1 MMEVEFHTVN
11 VFTGEAFS
19 GNQVAVVPD
28 ASGLSAGQMQAI
40 AAEFGYSE
48 TAFVLPP
55 RERARAAE
63 LRVFTPRSEV
73 PFAGQPTIGTAF
85 VLGRLG
91 RAHGRRTAPRMVL
104 DGKAGPM
111 AAELM
116 LEGARVAGASV
127 RPPGALALGPRL
139 DPETVARC
147 AGLRPADIRS
157 DRHAPLVASV
167 GVPFAF
173 AELRSTAALAR
184 ARPHAEAFAEHLPLA
199 LAKGLHLYV
208 RDGEADRGG
217 QRSLTLHART
227 FTPLHGIAE
236 DTATGSANAALATLL
251 ATLAQP
257 RPKGVLTIKVMQGTA
272 TGRPAVIEAS
282 AAWADAG
289 TVQTWI
295 HGRCAPVM
303 RGHVRVPE
311 A

>member
-1 MMEVEFHTVN
+1 MEVEFHTVN
-11 VFTGEAFS
+11 VFTDEAFAGS
-19 GNQVAVVPD
+19 QVAVVPD

-63 LRVFTPRSEV
+63 LRIFTPRGEV

-91 RAHGRRTAPRMVL
+91 RAHGRRTASRMVL
-104 DGKAGPM
+104 EGKAGPM
-111 AAELM
+111 TAELM

-127 RPPGALALGPRL
+127 QPPGALLLGPRV
-139 DPETVARC
+139 DHEAVADC
-147 AGLRPADIRS
+147 AGLCPADIRD
-157 DRHAPLVASV
+157 DRHGPLVASL

-173 AELRSTAALAR
+173 AELRSAAALAR
-184 ARPHAEAFAEHLPLA
+184 ARPRAEAFAERLPLA

-208 RDGEADRGG
+208 RDGESDGG
-217 QRSLTLHART
+217 RERCLTLVARS

-251 ATLAQP
+251 ATLTRKTAK
-257 RPKGVLTIKVMQGTA
+257 RGLTIRVRQGNA
-272 TGRPAVIEAS
+272 KGRPAVIEVS
-282 AAWADAG
+282 SVWADAT
-289 TVQTWI
+289 TVETWV

-303 RGHVRVPE
+303 RGYVRVPE